1 MREMSHH
8 DAGHGTHE
16 HHHDSADDPVLDIGG
31 DVGALIL
38 RTGPEYLDR
47 EIELSPIG
55 DDAARVHTAIHRR
68 ASGDQVVYAGLYPAL
83 QAGEYRVWAD
93 DPRLPDRVTIVG
105 GAVSELDWTI
115 ASDLDHRSDEP
126 ATGRA

>member
-1 MREMSHH
+1 MNSNHDGRDPTRDHH
-8 DAGHGTHE
+8 LA
-16 HHHDSADDPVLDIGG
+16 ADEPALDIGG
-31 DVGALIL
+31 EIGVLML

-47 EIELSPIG
+47 EIEVSPIW

-68 ASGDQVVYAGLYPAL
+68 SVGDVVIYARGYPEL
-83 QAGEYRVWAD
+83 RAGEYRVWTV

-115 ASDLDHRSDEP
+115 DPDGD
-126 ATGRA
+126 ATDP